1 MKNNVNLALSNPI
14 EKITGK
20 NKYEWTT
27 QDLLKVIEERNI
39 EKITFHYTGWDGKIK
54 DLRIPITNQEHA
66 EHILSD
72 GERVDGSSLF
82 KGVVDTGK
90 SDLYVV
96 PSYRTAFLNP
106 FDYTSLDFVCRFFD
120 KDGELA
126 PFAPDNILLKT
137 ANDLEEKF
145 GVKLYAL
152 SELEFYIIQEP
163 KSENYKLSPQS
174 GYHSSSP
181 FVKSAEIL
189 DEIVRAISTTTG
201 FIKYAHYEV
210 GAIEKIQSEFPQF
223 NGKNAE
229 QVEVEFLLTPV
240 EEAAD
245 ISVVAMWIIR
255 NICFRHNAIAT
266 FYPKLEVGHAGNGLH
281 FHLALYRNGQ
291 NVMINDNQTL
301 STEAKTL
308 IGGITRYATSLTA
321 FGNTVSGSY
330 LRLVPNQEAPTK
342 VCWSEMNRSAMIR
355 VPLAW
360 ANVGSLSNK
369 INPKCEDDDCKEAVS
384 RQTVEIRTPD
394 GSANIHLLLAGIT
407 KSAEWAFANQD
418 EALNLCEQHYV
429 QGNINSNPDYAG
441 LEQIATSCFRSA
453 EDLMEEKELYI
464 SDDTFPM
471 RVIEMVY
478 NNLKSENDIDL
489 NKFIA
494 GLPEEERIRTLR
506 RVIHKAIISKNI

>member
-1 MKNNVNLALSNPI
+1 MKNNRNFALSNPI

-20 NKYEWTT
+20 TKYEWTA

-54 DLRIPITNQEHA
+54 DLRIPVTNQEHA
-66 EHILSD
+66 EHILMD

-82 KGVVDTGK
+82 KGVVDTGR

-96 PSYRTAFLNP
+96 PNFRSAFLNP
-106 FDYTSLDFVCRFFD
+106 FDQTSLDFVCRFFD
-120 KDGELA
+120 KDGNLA
-126 PFAPDNILLKT
+126 AFAPDNILLK
-137 ANDLEEKF
+137 AAGNLEKKF
-145 GVKLYAL
+145 GLRLYAL
-152 SELEFYIIQEP
+152 PELEFYIIQES
-163 KSENYKLSPQS
+163 KSDNYKLMPQS

-181 FVKSAEIL
+181 FVKSADIL

-210 GAIEKIQSEFPQF
+210 GAIEKIKSEFPQF

-245 ISVVAMWIIR
+245 IAVVSMWIIR
-255 NICFRHNAIAT
+255 NIAFRHNAIAT

-281 FHLALYRNGQ
+281 FHLALYKNGK
-291 NVMINDNQTL
+291 NIMTDAEEKL
-301 STEAKTL
+301 SAEAKTL
-308 IGGITRYATSLTA
+308 IGGLTKFAPSLTA
-321 FGNTVSGSY
+321 FGNMVSGSY

-360 ANVGSLSNK
+360 TNVGKLSNK
-369 INPKCEDDDCKEAVS
+369 INPECDEECEDKMS

-407 KSAEWAFANQD
+407 KSADWAFGNLAA
-418 EALNLCEQHYV
+418 ALDLTEKHYV
-429 QGNINSNPDYAG
+429 QGNIHGNPEYSD
-441 LEQIATSCFRSA
+441 LPEIATSCFRSA
-453 EDLMEEKELYI
+453 EDLIQEKELYCC
-464 SDDTFPM
+464 DGLFPEY
-471 RVIEMVY
+471 VIESVAKM
-478 NNLKSENDIDL
+478 LKSENDIDL

-494 GLPEEERIRTLR
+494 GLPEEERITTLR